1 MRALV
6 PLQELESKQ
15 QEVDKLNE
23 TIDHL
28 EEDISQSAVKQE
40 AVALY
45 EKMTLLEEKRSSLV
59 NEMKKKETPQ
69 EERERLL
76 KQVKDD
82 NQEIAR
88 MENRCLARFLN
99 SLSFIF
105 LILFNKPSINV
116 LFWEYI
122 HSNHTCVIYISWR
135 KRRWQV
141 YCLHRNGGSGC
152 LAQLWV
158 KLYSGR

>member
-88 MENRCLARFLN
+88 MENRCVARFL
-99 SLSFIF
+99 IRCH
-105 LILFNKPSINV
+105 LF
-116 LFWEYI
+116 F
-122 HSNHTCVIYISWR
+122 
-135 KRRWQV
+135 
-141 YCLHRNGGSGC
+141 
-152 LAQLWV
+152 
-158 KLYSGR
+158 